1 MRAVICPTSSTPML
15 AGTSFDPTPRRRRTM
30 CALRGL
36 HCPPSPRGGAMNA
49 SPLRGLAVCEMDASL
64 VRG

>member
-30 CALRGL
+30 FALRGL
-36 HCPPSPRGGAMNA
+36 HFPPSPRGGAMNA